1 MGGFKMR
8 GKFWAA
14 AAALVV
20 AVMGVVPA
28 YAVDAGVLWNEFTN
42 NEGAF
47 KQKYKG
53 VPVTISGKVWSVD
66 TENLPASIVLRGA
79 DEGGYGT
86 RVYCVLSDKNQAMR
100 VSKDDAI
107 TVAGTF
113 WTAGGVGI
121 YFKPCSVR

>member
-1 MGGFKMR
+1 MR

-20 AVMGVVPA
+20 AAAGVLPA
-28 YAVDAGVLWNEFTN
+28 YAVDAGAVWNEFTK

-53 VPVTISGKVWSVD
+53 ASMTISGKVWNVD
-66 TENLPASIVLRGA
+66 TENSPASVVLSGV
-79 DEGGYGT
+79 DDNGYGT
-86 RVYCVLSDKNQAMR
+86 RVYCMLSDKNQAMR
-100 VSKDDAI
+100 VSKGDAI